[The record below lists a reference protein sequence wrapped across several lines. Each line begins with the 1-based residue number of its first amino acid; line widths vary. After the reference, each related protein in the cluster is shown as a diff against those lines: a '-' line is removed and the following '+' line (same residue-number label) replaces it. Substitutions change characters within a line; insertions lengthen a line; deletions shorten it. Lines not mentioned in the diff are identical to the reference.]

1 MDKKLPISAYLI
13 IGLLLFSL
21 FFGGGNLIFP
31 AYLGQLSGTNMWIA
45 VAGFLVTGVGL
56 PLLAIIAIG
65 ISGVDNVQPL
75 AARVH
80 PIYGIVYTV
89 ILYLTI
95 GPFFALP
102 RTGTVSYEIGIA
114 PFIGEDNHFIKLLI
128 YTILFFGISLWLSL
142 NPSRIVDRIGKIL
155 SPLMLLFIAVIIIMS
170 FVNPLGSQSAPQES
184 YESAAF
190 VNGFLQGYNTLDAL
204 GGLAFGILIIN
215 SVKLYGQKSKKAIFT
230 SVLKS
235 GVIGVGLLAL
245 VYIFVAYIGSTSV
258 TALGLADNGAPIL
271 SGASK
276 HYMGT
281 LGQVLL
287 AFIIII
293 ACLTTSVG
301 LTSACAAYFYK
312 LAPKFSYKT
321 YAIVFT
327 LFSACVA
334 NVGLSNLITFS
345 TPVLLFLYP
354 ITIVLILLVLADSV
368 FKGRRVV
375 YVCTMV
381 STLLMSF
388 VEGIHGFGIS
398 LGRIDQI
405 LSKYVPF
412 YDLSMGWITFA
423 IIGFS
428 VGCIL
433 ASVTSEKPDEN
444 TDISLAGETKFK

>member
-1 MDKKLPISAYLI
+1 MDKKLPISAYLV

-45 VAGFLVTGVGL
+45 VVGFLVTGVGL

-80 PIYGIVYTV
+80 PIYGIIYTV
-89 ILYLTI
+89 MLYLTI

-142 NPSRIVDRIGKIL
+142 NPSRILDRIGKIL

-170 FVNPLGSQSAPQES
+170 FVNPLGSQSAPQDS
-184 YESAAF
+184 YDSTAF

-327 LFSACVA
+327 LFSASVA

-354 ITIVLILLVLADSV
+354 ITIVLIFLVLADSI
-368 FKGRRVV
+368 FKSRQIV
-375 YVCTMV
+375 YICTMIP
-381 STLLMSF
+381 TLFMSF

-398 LGRIDQI
+398 LGAIDSI
-405 LSKYVPF
+405 LSAYVPF
-412 YDLSMGWITFA
+412 YEVSMGWLTFA
-423 IIGFS
+423 VIGFT
-428 VGCIL
+428 VGCII
-433 ASVTSEKPDEN
+433 ASIKAPAERKAEKAK
-444 TDISLAGETKFK
+444 ILLSGETE

>member
-1 MDKKLPISAYLI
+1 MDQKLPISAYLI
-13 IGLLLFSL
+13 IGLMLFSL

-31 AYLGQLSGTNMWIA
+31 AYLGQLSGTHVWIA

-80 PIYGIVYTV
+80 PIYGVIYTV
-89 ILYLTI
+89 LLYLTI

-114 PFIGEDNHFIKLLI
+114 PFIGGDNQTIKLLI

-142 NPSRIVDRIGKIL
+142 NPSKIVERIGKIL
-155 SPLMLLFIAVIIIMS
+155 SPLMLLFIAFIIIMS
-170 FVNPLGSQSAPQES
+170 FVNPLGAQTMPQEG
-184 YESAAF
+184 YDTAAF

-204 GGLAFGILIIN
+204 GALAFGILIIN
-215 SVKLYGQKSKKAIFT
+215 AVKLYGQKSKKAIFT

-235 GVIGVGLLAL
+235 GIIGVSLLAL

-276 HYMGT
+276 HYMGQ
-281 LGQVLL
+281 LGQIML

-312 LAPKFSYKT
+312 LVPKFSYKT

-327 LFSACVA
+327 LFSVSVA

-354 ITIVLILLVLADSV
+354 ITIVLILLVLADSI

-375 YVCTMV
+375 YVCTMI
-381 STLLMSF
+381 STLIMSF

-398 LGRIDQI
+398 LGGLDQI
-405 LSKYVPF
+405 LSSYVPL
-412 YDLSMGWITFA
+412 YNVSMGWLTFA
-423 IIGFS
+423 LIGFIS
-428 VGCIL
+428 GCII
-433 ASVTSEKPDEN
+433 ARMTAEN
-444 TDISLAGETKFK
+444 PAEGTEISLTGETEM

>member
-1 MDKKLPISAYLI
+1 MDKKLPKSAYLV

-31 AYLGQLSGTNMWIA
+31 AYLGQLSGTNVWIA

-80 PIYGIVYTV
+80 PMYGILYTV

-95 GPFFALP
+95 GPLFALP

-114 PFIGEDNHFIKLLI
+114 PFIGEDHHMIKLVI

-170 FVNPLGSQSAPQES
+170 FVNPLGPQSAPQEN
-184 YESAAF
+184 YDTAAF
-190 VNGFLQGYNTLDAL
+190 INGFLQGYNTLDAL

-258 TALGLADNGAPIL
+258 TTLGLADNGAPIL

-281 LGQVLL
+281 LGQILL

-312 LAPKFSYKT
+312 LVPKLSYKT

-334 NVGLSNLITFS
+334 NVGLSNLITYS

-354 ITIVLILLVLADSV
+354 ITIVLILLVLADSL

-375 YVCTMV
+375 YVCTML
-381 STLLMSF
+381 STLLMSI

-398 LGRIDQI
+398 LGGVDQF
-405 LSKYVPF
+405 LSTYIPF

-423 IIGFS
+423 LVGFTA
-428 VGCIL
+428 GCLI
-433 ASVTSEKPDEN
+433 AAMTTERPAKKTSE
-444 TDISLAGETKFK
+444 SLIGETDYK